1 MRNLHYLPKLTLIFS
16 RPELMAI
23 HMQDNNLSNVES
35 EKYSSETI
43 NIWPSTSS
51 ACVIPSGCKNKQ
63 KKKGKKV
70 LGLENFPSIIEVLN
84 PNDLFDEKSK
94 IFPKLFS
101 HKSSLFNIEGI
112 TQTPKTHQYFDE
124 LHAKIEPI
132 LQFHFESSINFASG
146 AQAWGLEGSILKDVT
161 MQILEE

>member
-23 HMQDNNLSNVES
+23 HMQDNNFRNVQS

-112 TQTPKTHQYFDE
+112 TNPPKH
-124 LHAKIEPI
+124 I
-132 LQFHFESSINFASG
+132 
-146 AQAWGLEGSILKDVT
+146 SILMNY
-161 MQILEE
+161 MQKLNQFCNSILSRPSILPVVPKPGALKAPS

>member
-1 MRNLHYLPKLTLIFS
+1 
-16 RPELMAI
+16 MAI
-23 HMQDNNLSNVES
+23 HMQDNNLRNVES
-35 EKYSSETI
+35 EKYSSKTI

-51 ACVIPSGCKNKQ
+51 AASVVPSGCKNKQ

-101 HKSSLFNIEGI
+101 HKSSLFNIEGDYSN
-112 TQTPKTHQYFDE
+112 PKNTSVFDE

>member
-23 HMQDNNLSNVES
+23 HMQDNNLRNVES

-101 HKSSLFNIEGI
+101 HKSSLFNIEGDYK
-112 TQTPKTHQYFDE
+112 TPKTHQY
-124 LHAKIEPI
+124 LMNYMQK
-132 LQFHFESSINFASG
+132 LNQFCN
-146 AQAWGLEGSILKDVT
+146 SILSRPS
-161 MQILEE
+161 ILPVVPKPGALKAPS

>member
-1 MRNLHYLPKLTLIFS
+1 MV
-16 RPELMAI
+16 I

-35 EKYSSETI
+35 EKYSPETI

-51 ACVIPSGCKNKQ
+51 AASVVPSGCKNKQ

-101 HKSSLFNIEGI
+101 HKSSIFN
-112 TQTPKTHQYFDE
+112 
-124 LHAKIEPI
+124 
-132 LQFHFESSINFASG
+132 SI
-146 AQAWGLEGSILKDVT
+146 WGG
-161 MQILEE
+161 

>member
-23 HMQDNNLSNVES
+23 HMQDNNLRNVES
-35 EKYSSETI
+35 EKYSSKTI

-63 KKKGKKV
+63 KKKRKKV

-94 IFPKLFS
+94 IFTKLFS
-101 HKSSLFNIEGI
+101 HKSSLFQRKFTLAEEGNIWWMTCKKMGSI
-112 TQTPKTHQYFDE
+112 Y
-124 LHAKIEPI
+124 LH
-132 LQFHFESSINFASG
+132 FHFAILARPSISGCPAS
-146 AQAWGLEGSILKDVT
+146 LEGYILSWR
-161 MQILEE
+161 M

>member
-1 MRNLHYLPKLTLIFS
+1 MV
-16 RPELMAI
+16 I

-35 EKYSSETI
+35 EKYSPETI

-51 ACVIPSGCKNKQ
+51 AASVVPSGCKNKQ

-101 HKSSLFNIEGI
+101 HKSSIFNSIWGEVRSHFAEPSKHISILMNYMQKRIGSI
-112 TQTPKTHQYFDE
+112 Y
-124 LHAKIEPI
+124 LH
-132 LQFHFESSINFASG
+132 FHFESSINFASG
-146 AQAWGLEGSILKDVT
+146 AQASPQALKAPSWR
-161 MQILEE
+161 M